1 MSAILPLFLGN
12 VDRLQVSLVQ
22 QVARPFLDWRG
33 GAPPAAAR
41 ASNNPMGAFPL
52 PGLRSWG
59 TDGTLE
65 KPAWT
70 ATHRPDGE

>member
-1 MSAILPLFLGN
+1 MSGDPATSLGQ
-12 VDRLQVSLVQ
+12 RRPAAGLVQ
-22 QVARPFLDWRG
+22 QVARPFLTGVEVRHRLQF
-33 GAPPAAAR
+33 ALR
-41 ASNNPMGAFPL
+41 TTVPMGAFPL

-59 TDGTLE
+59 TDGTVE